1 MGEGNVEGGCLQTYS
16 ELREESGEVEVSAM
30 KMHGPHSD
38 RVIESWHVRRI
49 NARVAASPQRP
60 LSRRRVAGKITPA
73 VPEGSHGPGDVRN
86 CGLMKPRPR
95 VITISFNKP
104 YNVLPSFTDPEG
116 RPTLA
121 DYIDLPGVYAAGRL
135 DRDSEGLMLLTSDG
149 ALAHRITDP
158 AHKLPKIYL
167 VQVERVP
174 DEEALSKLRRG
185 VLLSGKRTRPAEVRM
200 LELEP
205 SLPDR
210 PVPIRFRK
218 NVPTAWLELTLHE
231 GMNRQVRRM
240 TAAVGHPALRLVRIA
255 IGPITLGDLQPGQ
268 WRAVT
273 AQELDRFS

>member
-1 MGEGNVEGGCLQTYS
+1 
-16 ELREESGEVEVSAM
+16 
-30 KMHGPHSD
+30 
-38 RVIESWHVRRI
+38 
-49 NARVAASPQRP
+49 
-60 LSRRRVAGKITPA
+60 
-73 VPEGSHGPGDVRN
+73 
-86 CGLMKPRPR
+86 MKPMPR
-95 VITISFNKP
+95 VITIAFNKP

-158 AHKLPKIYL
+158 THKLPKVYL

-174 DEEALSKLRRG
+174 DKEALTRLRCG
-185 VLLSGKRTRPAEVRM
+185 VLLSGKRTRPAEVRL

-255 IGPITLGDLQPGQ
+255 IGPITLGDLQPGH